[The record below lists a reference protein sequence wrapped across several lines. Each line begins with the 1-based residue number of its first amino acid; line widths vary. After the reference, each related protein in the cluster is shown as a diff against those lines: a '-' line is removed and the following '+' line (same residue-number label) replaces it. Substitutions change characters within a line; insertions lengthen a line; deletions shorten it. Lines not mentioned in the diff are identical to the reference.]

1 MCKTGYSLA
10 TCSISI
16 RSSGMCSK
24 CAALSSHGQH
34 ASSPHPHGCVPQL
47 VLIPSPCQ
55 PCTTHTFFFSPLPPV
70 PPAGQFLYDTTGT
83 FTFTPPSGVTQVSVL
98 CTAGGGGAGS
108 FVGGTGSAAGGGG
121 GGTCYANK

>member
-1 MCKTGYSLA
+1 MQDRL
-10 TCSISI
+10 
-16 RSSGMCSK
+16 
-24 CAALSSHGQH
+24 
-34 ASSPHPHGCVPQL
+34 
-47 VLIPSPCQ
+47 Q
-55 PCTTHTFFFSPLPPV
+55 PCHLFYQHHKQWDVQQMCGAVITWSNGKLTSPTWVCSAAGLDTLTLPTLHHSHIFFSPLPPV